1 MKRKSEF
8 SLNKCYKWQSLSA
21 TYFAIRNKKVKQS
34 MSSEY
39 TTEILTK
46 ENGNTI
52 SSREDYFVLYIVR
65 GSVSITLQGQ
75 LHRCEKGDFFFL
87 NPSES
92 ARLHWQKESVIL
104 NLKIDSGILHAQSGK
119 QNIFLSLEGKSPEHN
134 RQAHTA
140 DLIKTFWAV
149 RADGNSRDGFG
160 EMGAYYTLM
169 DDLLKHYVVKNPIS
183 KDSLDDYGTKML
195 RYIHM
200 NYRKHISL
208 DEVAGSLFIST
219 PTASRV
225 FYDATGVKFGD
236 YVRTLRLNK
245 AKELLE
251 TTGDS
256 ITEIALN
263 VGFGSPSAMNKL
275 FLKYIGTTPSE
286 YRNENSIKTDK
297 SQTENDG
304 MTDLVEALRWI
315 RENGKRFGGNPDNV
329 TLFGQSGG
337 GDKIISLMQIP
348 AAEGLFHRAIIQ
360 SGVLPIDNTLDVDLK
375 NGNKVLAKLMMEKLG
390 GDINSL
396 IQADYHD
403 LVKVYLESKKECRI
417 KGIPCTGNRP
427 IPNDYYIGDPR
438 IKGFSSFAKEI
449 PVLCGTTYAE
459 ISFGEEI
466 PDKNELLDNKVQQLL
481 EEKFSK
487 EGLEQILPI
496 YKRLWPERK
505 SIDLLYLD
513 SMIRGEALSFMNAF
527 SREAKCECYSYIF
540 APVFPY
546 NGGKN
551 AWHCSEIPFIFHN
564 TDKVPVCNFKGAK
577 DLENSMAEIW
587 MNFAR
592 HGKPDGDGFDSWP
605 PYEGSKGCTIIMSNS
620 RMRLMDSDTELQE
633 LIRKYG
639 KKPEFMIE
647 D

>member
-1 MKRKSEF
+1 M
-8 SLNKCYKWQSLSA
+8 
-21 TYFAIRNKKVKQS
+21 KQS

-92 ARLHWQKESVIL
+92 AQLHWQKESVIL

-200 NYRKHISL
+200 NFRKHISL

-225 FYDATGVKFGD
+225 FYDTTGVKFGD

-275 FLKYIGTTPSE
+275 FLKYIETTPSE
-286 YRNENSIKTDK
+286 K
-297 SQTENDG
+297 
-304 MTDLVEALRWI
+304 AL
-315 RENGKRFGGNPDNV
+315 
-329 TLFGQSGG
+329 
-337 GDKIISLMQIP
+337 
-348 AAEGLFHRAIIQ
+348 
-360 SGVLPIDNTLDVDLK
+360 
-375 NGNKVLAKLMMEKLG
+375 
-390 GDINSL
+390 
-396 IQADYHD
+396 
-403 LVKVYLESKKECRI
+403 
-417 KGIPCTGNRP
+417 
-427 IPNDYYIGDPR
+427 
-438 IKGFSSFAKEI
+438 
-449 PVLCGTTYAE
+449 
-459 ISFGEEI
+459 
-466 PDKNELLDNKVQQLL
+466 
-481 EEKFSK
+481 
-487 EGLEQILPI
+487 
-496 YKRLWPERK
+496 
-505 SIDLLYLD
+505 
-513 SMIRGEALSFMNAF
+513 
-527 SREAKCECYSYIF
+527 
-540 APVFPY
+540 
-546 NGGKN
+546 
-551 AWHCSEIPFIFHN
+551 
-564 TDKVPVCNFKGAK
+564 
-577 DLENSMAEIW
+577 
-587 MNFAR
+587 
-592 HGKPDGDGFDSWP
+592 
-605 PYEGSKGCTIIMSNS
+605 
-620 RMRLMDSDTELQE
+620 
-633 LIRKYG
+633 
-639 KKPEFMIE
+639 
-647 D
+647 